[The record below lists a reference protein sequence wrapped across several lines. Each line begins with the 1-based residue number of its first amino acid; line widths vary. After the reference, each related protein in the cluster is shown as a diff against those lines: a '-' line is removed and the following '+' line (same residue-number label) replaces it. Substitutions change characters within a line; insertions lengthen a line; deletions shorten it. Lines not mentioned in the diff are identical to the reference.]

1 MRGYG
6 LDGSNPVFHYR
17 GMLAKNGLKMHSPR
31 STGKQNRP
39 GITFRFKCFRVV
51 ANNILNN

>member
-17 GMLAKNGLKMHSPR
+17 GMLAKNGDALSKKYRETKSSRNHIS
-31 STGKQNRP
+31 
-39 GITFRFKCFRVV
+39 I
-51 ANNILNN
+51 